1 MGHGFVVHTTCLDVV
16 YCGIS
21 GVSRPVVL
29 DCRLASLNWASLR
42 MSSVVGFRFG
52 QANLSVDR
60 NHRKELTR
68 KSQRRPCGCI
78 EGVLVTHAA
87 IFLTKGLSLD
97 LPTRHGHRRSLRSHV
112 SPSIVTSHSVT
123 VCVVCALV

>member
-42 MSSVVGFRFG
+42 MSSVVGAEAVLG
-52 QANLSVDR
+52 ISLDEQETV
-60 NHRKELTR
+60 E
-68 KSQRRPCGCI
+68 
-78 EGVLVTHAA
+78 EGVGLHVLA
-87 IFLTKGLSLD
+87 ICPPF
-97 LPTRHGHRRSLRSHV
+97 PT
-112 SPSIVTSHSVT
+112 
-123 VCVVCALV
+123 